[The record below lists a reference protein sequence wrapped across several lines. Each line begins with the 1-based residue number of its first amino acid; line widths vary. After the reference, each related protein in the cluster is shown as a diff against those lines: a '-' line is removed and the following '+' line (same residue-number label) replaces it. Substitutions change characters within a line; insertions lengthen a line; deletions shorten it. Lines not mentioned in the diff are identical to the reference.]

1 LLRAAPAG
9 PAALLLA
16 IVMAL
21 SPSAALAWGFLPD
34 IDAPEG
40 EQMRE
45 SYLPYA
51 VITQGAVTI
60 CLRNDRP
67 DRFNDQSIKMQV
79 EAVLGLWL
87 DAAGESASVKW
98 DACTDT
104 DVDLVVN
111 IVDVDEPFIAYAS
124 FEDVGNR
131 TLSSITFN
139 TAFEGEPPE
148 RAVSEDFVSLLPAGS
163 QFPEVF
169 KRITGAPTTIGH
181 FAAIN
186 NLSYMQVF
194 LSSLPTLLH
203 EMGHAFGLCDLY
215 GEEIEYCD
223 KDHLTPVVGS
233 SMMLDTNGDSFNL
246 AQDDI
251 DGIRAVFKFYRDK
264 IDAGRK
270 LLGPR

>member
-1 LLRAAPAG
+1 M
-9 PAALLLA
+9 PAALLFALL
-16 IVMAL
+16 VAL
-21 SPSAALAWGFLPD
+21 SPSPTLAWGFLPD

-40 EQMRE
+40 VEMRA
-45 SYLPYA
+45 SYLPHA
-51 VITQGAVTI
+51 VITEGEVTV
-60 CLRNDRP
+60 CLRNERP
-67 DRFNDQSIKMQV
+67 DRFSDQSIRMQV

-87 DAAGESASVKW
+87 DAAGESASVHW
-98 DACTDT
+98 STCRRS

-111 IVDVDEPFIAYAS
+111 IVDMDDEPYIAYAA
-124 FEDVGNR
+124 FEEIGER

-139 TAFEGEPPE
+139 TAFESDPPE
-148 RAVSEDFVSLLPAGS
+148 REVSVDFVTLLPKGS

-181 FAAIN
+181 FAVIN

-215 GEEIEYCD
+215 GNEIEYCD
-223 KDHLTPVVGS
+223 QKHFTPVTGS

-246 AQDDI
+246 AQDDV
-251 DGIRAVFKFYRDK
+251 DGIRALFSFYRK
-264 IDAGRK
+264 KMASERK
-270 LLGPR
+270 LEGPR